1 MTYSEFIE
9 ALQGYAEKE
18 YAEFHRRLTPTKYAI
33 MGIRVPIMRKIA
45 KKFKENIEIK
55 ALLSFP
61 NEYYEVVFI
70 KLTVISALPY
80 QQFIEYLETSVDLID
95 NWAHCDSF
103 KAKCILKHRED
114 FLTTLEKI
122 FQKGGEFHERY
133 VLVTLLNAYVE
144 KKYYPILLQYI
155 KRADTTYYYVHMAVA
170 WLTAEILIKDYD
182 YGVAL
187 LKQGIINE
195 KTHNKAIQKAIE
207 SYRLINEQKEYLR
220 SLKIKNK
227 NI

>member
-9 ALQGYAEKE
+9 ELQGYAEKE
-18 YAEFHRRLTPTKYAI
+18 YAEFHRRLTPTKYMI
-33 MGIRVPIMRKIA
+33 LGIRVPIMRKIA
-45 KKFKENIEIK
+45 KRFKEDIAIQ

-80 QQFIEYLETSVDLID
+80 SQFIEHLESSVDLID

-103 KAKCILKHRED
+103 KAKCILKHREE
-114 FLTTLEKI
+114 FLIHLEKI
-122 FQKGGEFHERY
+122 FNKCGEFHERY

-144 KKYYPILLQYI
+144 KKYYPIILQYI
-155 KRADTTYYYVHMAVA
+155 KKADTAYYYVHMAVA

-182 YGVAL
+182 YGVDL
-187 LKQGIINE
+187 LRQNIFNE

-207 SYRLINEQKEYLR
+207 SYRLTNDQKEHLR